1 MDEGRLT
8 EGEGVKVPV
17 HFTGRGGKCLRWFL
31 SVGAGVCMWGGMS
44 LIPLRVHGI
53 SVGSSR
59 QFVSASSFVV
69 ALMVVDRINCAAAA
83 SASASLGP
91 VAPLRSARRRRRR
104 RRRSLS
110 VICLLC
116 HATSSA
122 PCNVHGRLLSAD
134 DVQTSLPSPS
144 PQRNTFAPFRHLL
157 CPPEIIVADIRPT
170 LRIPDPNP
178 YLTINPNLNTNFVRN
193 YPTSTPN
200 VLEL

>member
-1 MDEGRLT
+1 MPAMVSFCGGRC
-8 EGEGVKVPV
+8 VY
-17 HFTGRGGKCLRWFL
+17 
-31 SVGAGVCMWGGMS
+31 VGGGMS
-44 LIPLRVHGI
+44 LIPLRVNGI

-91 VAPLRSARRRRRR
+91 VAPLRSDRRRRRRR

-116 HATSSA
+116 RATSSA
-122 PCNVHGRLLSAD
+122 PCNVHDRLLSAD

-193 YPTSTPN
+193 YPTSIPN